1 MMYMPIMKAYVGMA
15 NAVPDSRR
23 PRRFAEARI
32 RIAMTANNTLC
43 LLMNGTADPMLDIAD
58 AIDTATV
65 ST

>member
-1 MMYMPIMKAYVGMA
+1 MA
-15 NAVPDSRR
+15 NAVPDSRM
-23 PRRFAEARI
+23 PRRFIDARS

-43 LLMNGTADPMLDIAD
+43 SLMNGTADPMLDIAD